1 VDKVLVK
8 KAISAQYPVGAGAP
22 IMVMGGGGGG
32 GGGARGRT
40 KREIAGG
47 ALGGLVGVAGALTG
61 QHRSLGGLAQSMIS
75 GGAQG
80 KQLGG
85 ALGRVG
91 VSRTRQ
97 ARANYDE
104 EAKRDYARMTAEG
117 RFKGRKYDVNDRIN
131 PATMRRRVE
140 EIRVED
146 AMAREEAKRQNQQ
159 AMADARAFG
168 ADEGNQRREDA
179 ERYSNMRTNMGF
191 GEDVQG
197 FEQGMNAFN
206 SAFSEVN
213 RVNPT
218 GDSVDAAMQ
227 QAQTIPP
234 QNRIGVINATAPT
247 PSMSAD
253 SQLTGQDVQVAN
265 NPKNYDDKIEVEPP
279 QGNASQL
286 TPSNQ
291 VAVQNMNTPEQIE
304 AAKRMAQRM
313 KTGDMQSGQ

>member
-1 VDKVLVK
+1 VLVK

-159 AMADARAFG
+159 AMADAKAFG
-168 ADEGNQRREDA
+168 SERGEERRRMAEYADRIRG
-179 ERYSNMRTNMGF
+179 
-191 GEDVQG
+191 
-197 FEQGMNAFN
+197 GM
-206 SAFSEVN
+206 
-213 RVNPT
+213 
-218 GDSVDAAMQ
+218 SVDEFGQKVGVYEAMRNQ
-227 QAQTIPP
+227 TQAQRAQQTP
-234 QNRIGVINATAPT
+234 PT
-247 PSMSAD
+247 PL
-253 SQLTGQDVQVAN
+253 QLGLPPIPASNQDLTATGELNRPISPDQIDGDTEN
-265 NPKNYDDKIEVEPP
+265 EPSDNMPPTP

-304 AAKRMAQRM
+304 AAKRMAESRERQM
-313 KTGDMQSGQ
+313 E

>member
-1 VDKVLVK
+1 VGKVLVK

-117 RFKGRKYDVNDRIN
+117 RFEGRKYDVNDRIN
-131 PATMRRRVE
+131 PATMRSRVQ
-140 EIRVED
+140 EIRAED
-146 AMAREEAKRQNQQ
+146 AMAREEAKRQNAQ
-159 AMADARAFG
+159 AVADARAFG
-168 ADEGNQRREDA
+168 SERGEERRRMAEYADRIRG
-179 ERYSNMRTNMGF
+179 
-191 GEDVQG
+191 
-197 FEQGMNAFN
+197 GM
-206 SAFSEVN
+206 
-213 RVNPT
+213 
-218 GDSVDAAMQ
+218 SVDEFGQKVGVYEAMRNQAQ
-227 QAQTIPP
+227 QAQRAQQTPPTALELGQIPPMPASNPDLTATGELNHPISPDQIDGDTENEPSDNMPPTPQGNNPSELPPPP
-234 QNRIGVINATAPT
+234 QNVGIFD
-247 PSMSAD
+247 AD
-253 SQLTGQDVQVAN
+253 
-265 NPKNYDDKIEVEPP
+265 
-279 QGNASQL
+279 
-286 TPSNQ
+286 
-291 VAVQNMNTPEQIE
+291 
-304 AAKRMAQRM
+304 AARRKAKDREEMM
-313 KTGDMQSGQ
+313 E